1 MIFTCEI
8 KIIFSIFMAAA
19 MLSSLTAMAQNIE
32 KPTIQGK
39 TSYAVVVDQTTLE
52 KCRAEIDSYKAVVE
66 SEGLPTFI
74 VSDNWCCPEDVKNIL
89 SEY

>member
-1 MIFTCEI
+1 MKRITS
-8 KIIFSIFMAAA
+8 IFSIFMAAA

-52 KCRAEIDSYKAVVE
+52 KCRAEINDYKAVVE
-66 SEGLPTFI
+66 SEGLDPTGEEE
-74 VSDNWCCPEDVKNIL
+74 VARCM
-89 SEY
+89 EYLKENG